1 MPITRPSSLVT
12 LLAAALLASAGACGH
27 RVGDSCKNNVD
38 CSPLG
43 DRFCDV
49 SAPSAGGDQGGYCT
63 VEGCDVRFD
72 DSNTLR
78 DSCPSEAVCVRFFS
92 QEQGRPCDPATQRQ
106 DCSPDERCL
115 CDCAADPAKPAV
127 CQAAGT
133 TCHSGVMV
141 SGPKG
146 GHCAPEVSERRW
158 CMLRCNN
165 DGDCRGGQGYEC
177 RAAGT
182 FGAELV
188 PGEPLDGDHPPKFCV
203 QKR

>member
-1 MPITRPSSLVT
+1 MTHANLSAVSLRCA
-12 LLAAALLASAGACGH
+12 LAALLLAGCGH

-38 CSPLG
+38 CSALG

-49 SAPSAGGDQGGYCT
+49 SAPGLNGDPGGYCT

-72 DSNTLR
+72 DTNTLR

-92 QEQGRPCDPATQRQ
+92 QQQVKPCDPATQLK
-106 DCSPDERCL
+106 DCDPDERCL
-115 CDCAADPAKPAV
+115 CDCAADPAKPNV
-127 CQAAGT
+127 CQPAGS
-133 TCHSGVMV
+133 TCANGTKV

-158 CMLRCNN
+158 CMLKCKQNT
-165 DGDCRGGQGYEC
+165 DCREGYEC

-188 PGEPLDGDHPPKFCV
+188 PGEPNDGDHPPKFCV
-203 QKR
+203 QRR